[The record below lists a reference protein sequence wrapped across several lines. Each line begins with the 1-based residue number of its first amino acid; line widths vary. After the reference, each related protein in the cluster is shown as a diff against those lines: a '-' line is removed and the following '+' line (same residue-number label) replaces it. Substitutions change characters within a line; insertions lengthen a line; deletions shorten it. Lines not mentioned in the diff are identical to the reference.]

1 MKDIDETRNYFV
13 KEINQNEL
21 TSKKHNKVCRVLNYI
36 EYLLILISTVTGF
49 FSIFSFTS
57 LVGIP
62 ISITN
67 SAIGLKICVITAG
80 IKKYKWIIKKRRR
93 NMVE

>member
-49 FSIFSFTS
+49 FSIFAFTS

-80 IKKYKWIIKKRRR
+80 IKKYK
-93 NMVE
+93 

>member
-80 IKKYKWIIKKRRR
+80 IKKYKWVIKKRRK

>member
-67 SAIGLKICVITAG
+67 SGIGLKICVITAG

>member
-1 MKDIDETRNYFV
+1 MEDIDETRNYFV

-80 IKKYKWIIKKRRR
+80 IKKYK
-93 NMVE
+93 

>member
-80 IKKYKWIIKKRRR
+80 IKKYK
-93 NMVE
+93 

>member
-1 MKDIDETRNYFV
+1 MKDIDKTRNYFV

-80 IKKYKWIIKKRRR
+80 IKKYK
-93 NMVE
+93 

>member
-1 MKDIDETRNYFV
+1 MKDIDKTRNYFV

>member
-21 TSKKHNKVCRVLNYI
+21 TSKKQNKVCRVLNYI

-80 IKKYKWIIKKRRR
+80 IKKYK
-93 NMVE
+93 

>member
-1 MKDIDETRNYFV
+1 MEDIDETRNYFV